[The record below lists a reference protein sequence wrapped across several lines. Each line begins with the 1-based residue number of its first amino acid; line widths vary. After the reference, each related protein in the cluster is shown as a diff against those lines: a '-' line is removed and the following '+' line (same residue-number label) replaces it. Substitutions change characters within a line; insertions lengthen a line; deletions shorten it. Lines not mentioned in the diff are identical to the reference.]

1 MAGRATVRWLA
12 RLTPVA
18 GRTVNDLLKVPLSLD
33 VWERE
38 TDAVVVVVSEQTI
51 AELERRRIAGVERL
65 RTVTDLENGT
75 SSSDRLDG
83 QPEGP

>member
-1 MAGRATVRWLA
+1 V
-12 RLTPVA
+12 
-18 GRTVNDLLKVPLSLD
+18 GRTVDDLLKVPLSLD

-38 TDAVVVVVSEQTI
+38 ADAVVAAASEQTI

-65 RTVTDLENGT
+65 RTITHLESA

-83 QPEGP
+83 QPESR

>member
-1 MAGRATVRWLA
+1 MAGRASVRWLV
-12 RLTPVA
+12 RLTPVV
-18 GRTVNDLLKVPLSLD
+18 GRTVDDLLKVPLSLD

-38 TDAVVVVVSEQTI
+38 ADAVVAAASEQTI

-65 RTVTDLENGT
+65 RAITDLERGA

-83 QPEGP
+83 QPEGR